1 MAVARRFAAFI
12 AAAMLLVGCAPAEEE
27 ATGKA
32 SGKPTVLTTFTV
44 IQDIAQNV
52 AGEHLTVES
61 LTKPGAEIHGYEP
74 TPADIR
80 RATNADLILDNGL
93 NLENWFS
100 QFVED
105 SDAPHV
111 TVTEGITPI
120 DITEDEGAGLPNPHA
135 WMSPLEV
142 KTYVDN
148 MVKAFSELDPE
159 HATDF
164 ERNGEDYKN
173 QLQEVHDGMV
183 EELSQ
188 LPEKRRALVTC
199 EGAFSYMARDA
210 GLEERFIWAVNS
222 ENEATPQQISRAI
235 EFVKDNDVPAV
246 FCESTVSDA
255 PMQRVVEATNATY
268 GGTLYVDSLSEEGG
282 PVPTYLDLIK
292 HDADVITK
300 ALTGKK

>member
-111 TVTEGITPI
+111 TVTDGITPI

-142 KTYVDN
+142 RTYVDN
-148 MVKAFSELDPE
+148 MVAAFSELDPE

-235 EFVKDNDVPAV
+235 EFVKENDVPAV